1 MLPPKTR
8 LANAYYRLLHRL
20 WRGGPSPART
30 VFQELD
36 LTRTLGSRIVD
47 QMATEGVAGPDSET
61 GDLKI
66 FENYGS
72 VLGLHMG
79 TSTVNAVL
87 VSFAG
92 ELLLTK
98 DFAYPDAGT
107 PLVQAIQ
114 GAVTQM
120 EPFLRSPGMPPLRG
134 VAVSLPGVVDPYRLV
149 LLKSKPLRIFEPVP
163 LKEALGRPLGRP
175 LTVENDAN
183 CCCWGEAVLR
193 RRQKLGNFLS
203 ILAEQRPISVGNR
216 EPEGLNLGVGF
227 GLYLNG
233 SVYHGGRFS
242 AGEFKSVFKLDAREV
257 NQFSLPD
264 SLIARSYE
272 DPDVGEAIAREL
284 SRNASL
290 LVNIL
295 DLDRVFVS
303 WPRADQAQRIVEILR
318 EEIQRNESYDHPVD
332 CPVELPSMGF
342 LAPAFGAA
350 GLHLES
356 LYQTADG
363 PAPYFPGKN

>member
-1 MLPPKTR
+1 VLPPKTP
-8 LANAYYRLLHRL
+8 LANAYYRLLQRL
-20 WRGGPSPART
+20 WRTGPAPART
-30 VFQELD
+30 LFQELD
-36 LTRTLGSRIVD
+36 LSRTLGARLVD
-47 QMATEGVAGPDSET
+47 QMSGEGVVGPDPET

-66 FENYGS
+66 YDTYGS
-72 VLGLHMG
+72 VMGLHMG
-79 TSTVNAVL
+79 TRTVTAVL
-87 VSFAG
+87 VNFTG
-92 ELLLTK
+92 DLLLAK
-98 DFAYPDAGT
+98 DFPYPDAGT
-107 PLVQAIQ
+107 PLVAAIQ
-114 GAVTQM
+114 GAVAQM
-120 EPFLRSPGMPPLRG
+120 EPFLRSAAVPPLRG
-134 VAVSLPGVVDPYRLV
+134 VAVSLPGIVDPYRLIM
-149 LLKSKPLRIFEPVP
+149 LESNPLRIFEPVAF
-163 LKEALGRPLGRP
+163 KETLGRSLGRP

-183 CCCWGEAVLR
+183 CCCWGEAVVH

-216 EPEGLNLGVGF
+216 EPGGLNLGVGF

-233 SVYHGGRFS
+233 SVYHGSRFS
-242 AGEFKSVFKLDAREV
+242 AGEFKSVFKVDPQEV

-264 SLIARSYE
+264 LVIARSYQ
-272 DPDVGEAIAREL
+272 DPGVGEAIAREL

-303 WPRADQAQRIVEILR
+303 WPAVDQAPRIIEIMR
-318 EEIQRNESYDHPVD
+318 EEIQRNWSYDHPVD
-332 CPVELPSMGF
+332 CPVELPTMGF
-342 LAPAFGAA
+342 LAPAYGAA

>member
-1 MLPPKTR
+1 
-8 LANAYYRLLHRL
+8 LANAYYRLLQRL
-20 WRGGPSPART
+20 WRKGPGPAKL

-36 LTRTLGSRIVD
+36 FSRTVGARVVD
-47 QMATEGVAGPDSET
+47 QMAGEGVVGPDPET

-66 FENYGS
+66 FDSYGS

-79 TSTVNAVL
+79 TRTVNAV
-87 VSFAG
+87 VVNFTG
-92 ELLLTK
+92 ELMLSK
-98 DFAYPDAGT
+98 DFPYPDGGKG
-107 PLVQAIQ
+107 LVQAIQ
-114 GAVTQM
+114 GVVAQM
-120 EPFLRSPGMPPLRG
+120 EPFLRSATVPPLRG
-134 VAVSLPGVVDPYRLV
+134 VAVSLPGIVDPYRLI
-149 LLKSKPLRIFEPVP
+149 LRESNPLRVFEPIA

-175 LTVENDAN
+175 ITVENDAN
-183 CCCWGEAVLR
+183 CCCWGEAVVH
-193 RRQKLGNFLS
+193 RRQNLGNFMS

-216 EPEGLNLGVGF
+216 EPGGLNLGVGF

-233 SVYHGGRFS
+233 SVYHGQRFS
-242 AGEFKSVFKLDAREV
+242 AGEFKSVFKSDPREV

-264 SLIARSYE
+264 KLIARSYE
-272 DPDVGEAIAREL
+272 DPEVGEAIAREL

-290 LVNIL
+290 LVNLL

-303 WPRADQAQRIVEILR
+303 WPRHDQAPRIVEFMR
-318 EEIQRNESYDHPVD
+318 EEIQRNWSYDHPVD
-332 CPVELPSMGF
+332 CPVELPTMGY
-342 LAPAFGAA
+342 LAPAYGAA